1 VTRSYDAEFAAFAT
15 AAIPGLSQSAY
26 LMCGDWHRAEDAV
39 QEALIKVY
47 RAWPRVERR
56 ESLLAYTRRATLR
69 LLIDGSRRPWR
80 RETSTDVLPQRLVA
94 DGTGGIDDRDE
105 ILRALATLTPKRR
118 ACIVLRYFAD
128 LSVAE
133 AAEALGCAEG
143 TVKRQTSDAI
153 RDLRDVLDIELS
165 ETR

>member
-1 VTRSYDAEFAAFAT
+1 VTRSYDADFAAFAT
-15 AAIPGLSQSAY
+15 ASIPGLSQSAY
-26 LMCGDWHRAEDAV
+26 LMCGDWHQAEDAV

-56 ESLLAYTRRATLR
+56 ESLLAYTRRATVR
-69 LLIDGSRRPWR
+69 TLIDASRRPWR
-80 RETSTDVLPQRLVA
+80 RETSTDVLPHSPLA
-94 DGTGGIDDRDE
+94 DQTAGVDARDE
-105 ILRALATLTPKRR
+105 VVRALATLTPRRR

-133 AAEALGCAEG
+133 TAQALGCSEG
-143 TVKRQTSDAI
+143 AVKRQTFDAI
-153 RDLRDVLDIELS
+153 RVLRDVLDIELS